1 MTDILFSVVSKCMQT
16 HLRKAGMLKIYE
28 YLTVNMEE
36 VPWCCIMLLTAVS

>member
-1 MTDILFSVVSKCMQT
+1 MTDILFSVVSKRMQT

-36 VPWCCIMLLTAVS
+36 WCCIMLLTAVS